1 MALTEALILIT
12 SHGITLNHT
21 EDIYMVYEYSVFFR
35 VLPWQIEGQWTDIT
49 QVSAIR
55 PDPNGTD

>member
-21 EDIYMVYEYSVFFR
+21 EDIDTINDYSVFFR
-35 VLPWQIEGQWTDIT
+35 VLPWRIGG
-49 QVSAIR
+49 
-55 PDPNGTD
+55 NGDDVI